1 MNYLDVTLDLKT
13 ENFRPHRK
21 PDNTPT
27 FIHAYSNHPPPPSA
41 ILKQIP
47 KSVGQRVSSRSSSKD
62 EFDKTAPLNNVAFKE
77 SAPFV
82 EIDNQERKK
91 NSKRN
96 RHRNVIWFN
105 PRYSKNVETS
115 FGKRFLKLLD
125 DHFPKSHKLHK
136 IFNRENVK
144 MSYGC
149 VDNIAQIIK
158 KHNKKVLTPEST
170 SPQAACNYRDK
181 PVCPLDG
188 ACLTKS
194 IVYQTE
200 VKTGDGQTKQYI
212 GMTERPFKTRY
223 TMHKQS
229 IRNSKYQHSTALSK
243 YIWEYKSKG
252 KSCEIKWSIMKRAI
266 RYQSGTNHCS
276 LCTQA
281 KFCIIN
287 GNKETLLNQRSELIS
302 KCTHENKFYA
312 CNYKP

>member
-1 MNYLDVTLDLKT
+1 MPIQTT
-13 ENFRPHRK
+13 
-21 PDNTPT
+21 
-27 FIHAYSNHPPPPSA
+27 PPPPSA

-47 KSVGQRVSSRSSSKD
+47 KSVGQRVSSRSSSKG
-62 EFDKTAPLNNVAFKE
+62 EFDKAAPLNNVAFKE

-105 PRYSKNVETS
+105 PPYSKNVETS

-158 KHNKKVLTPEST
+158 KHNKRVLTPEST

-200 VKTGDGQTKQYI
+200 VKTGDGQTKQHI

-223 TMHKQS
+223 TIHKQS
-229 IRNSKYQHSTALSK
+229 FRNSKYQHSTALSK

-276 LCTQA
+276 LCTQE
-281 KFCIIN
+281 KLCIIN